1 MERKATQERHVYIY
15 YRYEDGQWL
24 LDFNSTSTKES
35 LYIGAG
41 KNYKLYMQIYSCSV
55 IYNVV
60 QQNIQVNMPYKK
72 KIVLYISPCIKV
84 MIKKVK
90 NFF

>member
-35 LYIGAG
+35 LYIAR
-41 KNYKLYMQIYSCSV
+41 KNYKSYMQIYSCIV
-55 IYNVV
+55 MYNVV
-60 QQNIQVNMPYKK
+60 QQKM
-72 KIVLYISPCIKV
+72 
-84 MIKKVK
+84 
-90 NFF
+90 